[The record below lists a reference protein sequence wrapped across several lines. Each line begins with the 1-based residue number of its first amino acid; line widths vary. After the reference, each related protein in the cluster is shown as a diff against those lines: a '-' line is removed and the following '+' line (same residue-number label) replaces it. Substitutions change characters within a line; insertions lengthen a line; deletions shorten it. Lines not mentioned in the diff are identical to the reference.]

1 MAKDKFYFGK
11 LDKWV
16 SEKIL
21 EESWLGVILSVCL
34 SAIFY
39 AGFFWLPEIA
49 LFFGGATT
57 PPQQH
62 RWHMM
67 LANFFCFGILFF
79 TLLTVI
85 KLLKKGQ

>member
-1 MAKDKFYFGK
+1 MIMAKDKFYFGK

-34 SAIFY
+34 SAIIY

-57 PPQQH
+57 PHQQTSPS
-62 RWHMM
+62 
-67 LANFFCFGILFF
+67 LPGPDATIPGS
-79 TLLTVI
+79 
-85 KLLKKGQ
+85 